1 MCACIAKYK
10 DTLTFTTKSNYG
22 FSIAKFPSNFFSNW
36 KGVGDGS
43 GSDQDKR
50 TENFHNFL
58 PVGSYESVPHKSIMS
73 SAKGSCKFR
82 APMFPKCVAGMY
94 SVFHHIFFFAR
105 VFHKVCDALC
115 QTILKLQY
123 EKARACDVVEITSY
137 HER

>member
-58 PVGSYESVPHKSIMS
+58 PMGSYESVPQINNVFR
-73 SAKGSCKFR
+73 KGVLQVSRTNVSQVCGWNVF
-82 APMFPKCVAGMY
+82 
-94 SVFHHIFFFAR
+94 SVSPHFFFAR

-137 HER
+137 HDR